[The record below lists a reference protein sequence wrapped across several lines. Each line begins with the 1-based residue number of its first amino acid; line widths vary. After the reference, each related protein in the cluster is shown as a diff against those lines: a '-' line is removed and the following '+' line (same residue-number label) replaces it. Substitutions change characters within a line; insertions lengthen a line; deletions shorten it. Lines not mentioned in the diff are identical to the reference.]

1 MTPFTGDQ
9 QPCSALVASELT
21 VPNFHNMWDAATQRV
36 ALNSAQQLALPPG
49 PLPLDIQPYDAEND
63 SSTFALK
70 VFTTRNQ
77 DLLREAVY
85 LDRELRK
92 AISGARVRHHQSLQ
106 DSWLKDERLRW
117 DLEQKLVRGGVS
129 RALLSDLDEVRRL
142 LRRRLR
148 KHEESVWQRLGPF
161 EKLKVELEAV
171 GARCRHRVRSR
182 SRSRS
187 RHRGR
192 SRSQSPP
199 TRHLQQFKE
208 RLQAASRLVQ
218 RELSETE
225 KLNGLQQN
233 ATQLQEVYERMGPLR
248 HSNMEAA
255 AAYTPIELF
264 RFALKQRLVGGDE
277 LVRRM
282 KELEAKEHLM
292 HDFKCTIA
300 GWRSELGKRL
310 RQMR

>member
-148 KHEESVWQRLGPF
+148 KHEESVWQ
-161 EKLKVELEAV
+161 
-171 GARCRHRVRSR
+171 
-182 SRSRS
+182 
-187 RHRGR
+187 
-192 SRSQSPP
+192 
-199 TRHLQQFKE
+199 
-208 RLQAASRLVQ
+208 
-218 RELSETE
+218 
-225 KLNGLQQN
+225 
-233 ATQLQEVYERMGPLR
+233 
-248 HSNMEAA
+248 
-255 AAYTPIELF
+255 
-264 RFALKQRLVGGDE
+264 
-277 LVRRM
+277 
-282 KELEAKEHLM
+282 
-292 HDFKCTIA
+292 
-300 GWRSELGKRL
+300 
-310 RQMR
+310 

>member
-70 VFTTRNQ
+70 VFTTRSQ

-117 DLEQKLVRGGVS
+117 DLEQKLVRGDVS

-142 LRRRLR
+142 LWRRLR

-233 ATQLQEVYERMGPLR
+233 ATQLQEGYERMGPLR
-248 HSNMEAA
+248 HSCR
-255 AAYTPIELF
+255 PSLC
-264 RFALKQRLVGGDE
+264 RGGCG
-277 LVRRM
+277 R
-282 KELEAKEHLM
+282 
-292 HDFKCTIA
+292 T
-300 GWRSELGKRL
+300 
-310 RQMR
+310 